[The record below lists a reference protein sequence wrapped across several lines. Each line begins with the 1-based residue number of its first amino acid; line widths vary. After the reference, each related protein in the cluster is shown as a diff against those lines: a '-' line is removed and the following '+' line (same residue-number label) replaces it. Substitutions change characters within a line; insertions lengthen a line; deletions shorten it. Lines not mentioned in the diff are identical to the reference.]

1 MRTTL
6 AILML
11 LFVGE
16 WLIALGVSSYHMQQL
31 DSLRTWMLLTGVHQ
45 AGKNLCNIMQC
56 KRVITNHAYYV

>member
-1 MRTTL
+1 
-6 AILML
+6 ML

-45 AGKNLCNIMQC
+45 AGKTFAILCNA
-56 KRVITNHAYYV
+56 KG